1 MANNGDD
8 ISEPIIVVVVE
19 EVRYCDPI
27 GRIKWV

>member
-8 ISEPIIVVVVE
+8 ISEPIIVVVE